1 MEYHLFISHSW
12 KYPNAYD
19 GLVSLLDK
27 DYWFSYKDYSVPRDE
42 PLQIYNKMYYES
54 ELRNKIRNQMR
65 TCHVVLILAGVYA
78 SYSDSINMEIE
89 IANELGKPIIAIQPW
104 GAEKTSQI
112 VKNNSKV
119 IVGWNSSS
127 IIDAIKRYSL

>member
-42 PLQIYNKMYYES
+42 PLTIYNKMYYES

-112 VKNNSKV
+112 VKSNLDV

>member
-42 PLQIYNKMYYES
+42 PLPIYNKMYYES

>member
-12 KYPNAYD
+12 KYPEAYD
-19 GLVSLLDK
+19 GLVSLLNK
-27 DYWFSYKDYSVPRDE
+27 DYCFSYKDYSVPRDE
-42 PLQIYNKMYYES
+42 PLTIYNRLYYES
-54 ELRNKIRNQMR
+54 ELKNKIRNQMR

-78 SYSDSINMEIE
+78 SYSDSIKMEIE
-89 IANELGKPIIAIQPW
+89 IANELVKPIIAIQPW

-112 VKNNSKV
+112 VKSNADA

>member
-12 KYPNAYD
+12 KYPEAYD
-19 GLVSLLDK
+19 GLVSLLNK

-42 PLQIYNKMYYES
+42 PLTIYNRLYYES
-54 ELRNKIRNQMR
+54 ELKNKIRNQMKS
-65 TCHVVLILAGVYA
+65 CHVVLILGGVYA

-112 VKNNSKV
+112 VKSNADA

>member
-12 KYPNAYD
+12 KYPNAYE

-27 DYWFSYKDYSVPRDE
+27 DYWFSYKDYSVARDE
-42 PLQIYNKMYYES
+42 PLPIYNKMYYES
-54 ELRNKIRNQMR
+54 ELRNKIINQMR

>member
-1 MEYHLFISHSW
+1 
-12 KYPNAYD
+12 
-19 GLVSLLDK
+19 
-27 DYWFSYKDYSVPRDE
+27 
-42 PLQIYNKMYYES
+42 MYYES

>member
-42 PLQIYNKMYYES
+42 PLTIYNKMYYES

-65 TCHVVLILAGVYA
+65 TCHVALILAGVYA

-112 VKNNSKV
+112 VKSNSDV

>member
-1 MEYHLFISHSW
+1 MEYHLFICHSW

-42 PLQIYNKMYYES
+42 PLTIYNKMYYES

-112 VKNNSKV
+112 VKSNSDV